1 MLLFRQHTTI
11 MDAHFNFCLEKTV
24 AFSELSDSLTQLAY
38 RPSYDLVWDK
48 LTSEIVTSMKEM
60 ENDQTNGQLSVA
72 FPLWQLSTHLRDE
85 VCVLRTAV
93 NRTLAFVTD
102 MKAHEEAHKR
112 VKMEKLKAKAERQ
125 AMKRQVENKE
135 NVVPSTT
142 TILTPLEEEQMLHRP
157 ELQTQA
163 MTE

>member
-1 MLLFRQHTTI
+1 
-11 MDAHFNFCLEKTV
+11 MDGHFNFCLEKTV
-24 AFSELSDSLTQLAY
+24 AFSELKDSLTQLAY

-48 LTSEIVTSMKEM
+48 LTSDVVTSMKEL
-60 ENDQTNGQLSVA
+60 EKDQTNGHLCVV

-112 VKMEKLKAKAERQ
+112 VKMEKLKAKADRQ

-135 NVVPSTT
+135 NVVSSTT
-142 TILTPLEEEQMLHRP
+142 TILTPIEEEQLLHKP